1 MFQYLVQLY
10 INIIRSTKLYFID
23 SSISDMEK
31 ETFTI
36 MLLTSPIISL
46 VEGSNILN
54 FAYSKFGVKNRNDGV
69 SSRAGMF
76 ALYFPPLLTFLVSA
90 HRVVVGISW
99 WHTVISML
107 IIVHFT
113 KRCMETLYI
122 HRYSGSMS
130 YITVIF
136 ISFFYSAFSFT
147 IGYYLANRING
158 RGEVLEII
166 NLREFEVGLFLFMV
180 GMCGNY

>member
-10 INIIRSTKLYFID
+10 INIINSTNLYFID
-23 SSISDMEK
+23 SNISDMEK

-36 MLLTSPIISL
+36 MLFTSPIITL

-54 FAYSKFGVKNRNDGV
+54 FAYSKFGVKDRNKGMP
-69 SSRAGMF
+69 SKAGMF
-76 ALYFPPLLTFLVSA
+76 AVYFPPLLTFLVSA
-90 HRVVVGISW
+90 HHIVGITW
-99 WHTVISML
+99 WHTVISTL
-107 IIVHFT
+107 IIIHFT

-130 YITVIF
+130 YITVIS
-136 ISFFYSAFSFT
+136 ISFFYSIFSYT
-147 IGYYLANRING
+147 IGYYLANRIDG

-166 NLREFEVGLFLFMV
+166 NLREFEIGLFLFIA
-180 GMCGNY
+180 GICGNY